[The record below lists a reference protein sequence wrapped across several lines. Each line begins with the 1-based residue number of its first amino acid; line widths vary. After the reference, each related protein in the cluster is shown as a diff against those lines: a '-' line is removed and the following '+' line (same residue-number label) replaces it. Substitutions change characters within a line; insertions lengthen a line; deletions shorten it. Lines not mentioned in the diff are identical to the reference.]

1 MSEEFGSPMALV
13 GLVEQIQGCK
23 MNGRCVMCCPSVS
36 SVRMANLRWEEEMNS
51 TRRAVKFLPSFFH
64 EQIWTTRSTWLRSKF
79 DHSQN
84 GCLNDRILSNNQ
96 CCACWSPQ
104 WLDHRTVQKSGENV
118 TVTVMTPSGWQIAVT
133 YFVQRNGE
141 SRWEPLCFQNFKF
154 LLATLGP
161 FPSFSILFRPFPS
174 FSIPRWCS
182 DRYIGQQVW
191 EDRWGSCVSIQ
202 VTDLVG
208 PLGLMFFGLE

>member
-118 TVTVMTPSGWQIAVT
+118 TVTVMTPSGWQIV
-133 YFVQRNGE
+133 RRLDCGDLLCSEKWWE
-141 SRWEPLCFQNFKF
+141 SVRAIVFSKLQIFGGHTCTFSILFH
-154 LLATLGP
+154 A
-161 FPSFSILFRPFPS
+161 FPSFSILFHSEVVQR
-174 FSIPRWCS
+174 SIHWSTSLRRS
-182 DRYIGQQVW
+182 LR
-191 EDRWGSCVSIQ
+191 
-202 VTDLVG
+202 
-208 PLGLMFFGLE
+208 

>member
-118 TVTVMTPSGWQIAVT
+118 TVTVMTPSGWQIV
-133 YFVQRNGE
+133 RRLDCGDLLCSEKWWE
-141 SRWEPLCFQNFKF
+141 SVRAIVFSKLQIFGGHTCLYLFH
-154 LLATLGP
+154 P
-161 FPSFSILFRPFPS
+161 FPSFSEVS
-174 FSIPRWCS
+174 W
-182 DRYIGQQVW
+182 
-191 EDRWGSCVSIQ
+191 SCEVEAYSC
-202 VTDLVG
+202 
-208 PLGLMFFGLE
+208 M

>member
-64 EQIWTTRSTWLRSKF
+64 EQIWTRSTWLRSKF

-118 TVTVMTPSGWQIAVT
+118 TVTVMTPSGWQIV
-133 YFVQRNGE
+133 RRLDCGDLLCSEKWWE
-141 SRWEPLCFQNFKF
+141 SVRAIVFSKLQIFGGHTCTFSILFH
-154 LLATLGP
+154 P
-161 FPSFSILFRPFPS
+161 FPSFSILFHPFPS
-174 FSIPRWCS
+174 FSDTMKKIDPKK
-182 DRYIGQQVW
+182 
-191 EDRWGSCVSIQ
+191 
-202 VTDLVG
+202 
-208 PLGLMFFGLE
+208 